1 MALPENVTTH
11 LRSLL
16 FSRDQEL
23 ISLVGEVLKTL
34 DIDVSRCSVAQEA
47 VQKLTSTKFD
57 AIIVDNADAP
67 GAVAVLS
74 AAKSLESCDKSI
86 GIVLAVSLNS
96 IGLAEGARSHM
107 VLYRPLSAGRL
118 RNGIKSALGLRN
130 EGEEARDSQRA
141 AINIPATLRGAGMDE
156 TLAFIT
162 NLGAGGAALSVGQ
175 SIPSSSIHTIEFSLP
190 NGTDDLT
197 ATVELVWR
205 DVQGR
210 MGVRFSNTSPSFDEI
225 LEKWLS
231 AQPSAQASRAS
242 AGQAS

>member
-1 MALPENVTTH
+1 
-11 LRSLL
+11 
-16 FSRDQEL
+16 
-23 ISLVGEVLKTL
+23 VLKTL

-47 VQKLTSTKFD
+47 VQKVSSTKFD

-67 GAVAVLS
+67 GAVGVLS

-130 EGEEARDSQRA
+130 EGEEARDSRRA
-141 AINIPATLRGAGMDE
+141 AINIPATLRGAGLDE
-156 TLAFIT
+156 SLAFIT
-162 NLGAGGAALSVGQ
+162 DLGAGGAALSVGR

-190 NGTDDLT
+190 NGTDNLT

-205 DVQGR
+205 DAQGR
-210 MGVRFSNTSPSFDEI
+210 MGVRFSNTSP
-225 LEKWLS
+225 
-231 AQPSAQASRAS
+231 PSTRSWRS
-242 AGQAS
+242 GWRLNLRSKRPERTSVIAGPFRVGSHGRCIFRSGHSNES

>member
-1 MALPENVTTH
+1 MALPEHVRTR
-11 LRSLL
+11 LCALL

-23 ISLVGEVLKTL
+23 ISLVGDVLSTL
-34 DIDVSRCSVAQEA
+34 DIDILQCSVAQEA
-47 VQKLTSTKFD
+47 VQKLIAKKFD

-74 AAKSLESCDKSI
+74 AAKSLETCDKSI

-107 VLYRPLSAGRL
+107 VLYRPLSADRL

-130 EGEEARDSQRA
+130 EGDEARDSQRA
-141 AINIPATLRGAGMDE
+141 AINIPATLRGAGLDE

-210 MGVRFSNTSPSFDEI
+210 MGVRFSNTSPTFDEI
-225 LEKWLS
+225 LEKWLA